1 MDRARAAAPIKRRP
15 SVLRR
20 GPGPILAVLVVLL
33 AVPWPAL
40 AGPPAI
46 SLVTVGSPVGTTP
59 QNHQNEPAV
68 AMDAHQ
74 PNVLAAGVNDF
85 IDWQPCPEDTARE
98 SGTCRGSNAGVG
110 LSGVYFS
117 FDSGHSW
124 IQPTYT
130 GLTSRDCTA
139 AGPCTPH
146 TGPIGTLPW
155 YAEAGLASNGDPAVA
170 FGPKRVGGTF
180 SWANGSRLYYVN
192 LMGAVTATFPQKEP
206 FKGFLSL
213 GVSRLDNPTPTSV
226 LDKNSWMA
234 PVIVANKT
242 SATTFEDKEQVW
254 ADNAATSPFF
264 GNVYACVDEYRSN
277 GQGNAFSQ
285 TEQVIRSS
293 DGGDTWTM
301 KQVRS
306 ATANVAKG
314 FRGACNIRTDSH
326 GVVYLFYTH
335 FEVGSPGL
343 GAHTMQKSLDG
354 GKTWTQPRDIYS
366 ANDGCY
372 NVDFVFGRC
381 VADGGAGARIDLLS
395 MPSIDIAN
403 GAPTGVDATDEIVD
417 AWGDGRFG
425 LNHEVTL
432 LSYSTNG
439 GANWSPPAT
448 ISLPGDRPIYSAP
461 AIAPDGSAVYV
472 MYEALTDPWRG
483 ADMSSSRGY
492 HGIFLRAPI
501 GAGGA
506 PGAWTTLVT
515 GPLGDIRAS
524 YPGHDI
530 YQERVGDYVYA
541 AASRT
546 YGVGVWSD
554 TSNAAVCPA
563 VQAWRAASYAANERV
578 LPGAPWPTVDC
589 PPTFGNVQIM
599 AATSG

>member
-1 MDRARAAAPIKRRP
+1 MDRTRTAARSGRRHPASRQATRLGLAVVIALLAFPLPAAA
-15 SVLRR
+15 V
-20 GPGPILAVLVVLL
+20 
-33 AVPWPAL
+33 
-40 AGPPAI
+40 PPAT

-85 IDWQPCPEDTARE
+85 IDWQPCPEDTARNE
-98 SGTCRGSNAGVG
+98 GTCRGSNIGVG

-146 TGPIGTLPW
+146 SGSIGTLPW
-155 YAEAGLASNGDPAVA
+155 YAENGLVSSGDPAVA
-170 FGPKRVGGTF
+170 FGPRLVDGEF

-192 LMGAVTATFPQKEP
+192 LTGAVNDTFPQQEP
-206 FKGFLSL
+206 IKGFLSL

-234 PVIVANKT
+234 PVIVTNRT
-242 SATTFEDKEQVW
+242 SSTTFEDKEQVW
-254 ADNAATSPFF
+254 ADNAETSPYF
-264 GNVYACVDEYRSN
+264 GNVYVCVDEYRSN
-277 GQGNAFSQ
+277 GRGNAFSQ
-285 TEQVIRSS
+285 TEQVARSS
-293 DGGDTWTM
+293 DGGATWTM

-306 ATANVAKG
+306 ATANVPLG

-335 FEVGSPGL
+335 FQVGTPGH
-343 GAHTMQKSLDG
+343 GAHTMQKSFDG
-354 GKTWTQPRDIYS
+354 GKTWTRPSDVQP
-366 ANDGCY
+366 ANDACY
-372 NVDFVFGRC
+372 NVDFVSFRC
-381 VADGGAGARIDLLS
+381 VGDGGAGARIDLLS
-395 MPSIDIAN
+395 MPSVDIAN
-403 GAPTGVDATDEIVD
+403 GAPSGADATNEIVD
-417 AWGDGRFG
+417 VWGDGRFG
-425 LNHEVTL
+425 LDHEVAL
-432 LSYSTNG
+432 LSRSMDG
-439 GANWSPPAT
+439 GATWSEPT
-448 ISLPGDRPIYSAP
+448 TVSLPGDRPIYAAP
-461 AIAPDGSAVYV
+461 AIAPDGSAIYV
-472 MYEALTDPWRG
+472 IYEALTDPYRG

-492 HGIFLRAPI
+492 HGVFLRAPI

-506 PGAWTTLVT
+506 PGAWSTLVT
-515 GPLGDIRAS
+515 GPLGDIRGT

-554 TSNAAVCPA
+554 AADAAVCPD
-563 VQAWRAASYAANERV
+563 VQQWRADSFAANERV
-578 LPGAPWPTVDC
+578 LPGAPWPAVDC
-589 PPTFGNVQIM
+589 PATFGNVQIK
-599 AATSG
+599 AATGG